1 MFTLYR
7 QPNALTTFA
16 EHFGQ
21 NVAHGMQERNEL
33 AQRNAAIKEGFAKL
47 GENPSRMEI
56 LQTIEGLQIPDAQ
69 KQRLYQGFGDIEKD
83 RITREKSKA
92 EEAKSEKE
100 AIRHKKL
107 ANQYGISE
115 EEAEGLK
122 ASDIPGLARTK
133 NKPPPGG
140 VRAQGVPPEVGAKLK
155 KVLEEHPEATADEL
169 ALALDQEGIPPTYS
183 EKFIENRRRK
193 EGLLAQ
199 DPYQQ
204 AAQQK
209 QAHANVDIA
218 EGIIS
223 KGEKAKQNLLGIEG
237 MRRNIK
243 STGLNLRNQLADF
256 FNQPAFRDPQSEEF
270 KTYSK
275 QSLFKAP
282 EIVKGKVSNF
292 EFQTIGDLYA
302 NVDKSP
308 EANEALL
315 DWQEY
320 LEKVDEVEAK
330 EANKILKEN
339 RGIPPA
345 DFRQQLNERVDKPV
359 EKLTQEWRKKKD
371 NALAKMFKRKV
382 VPKGTPADEQVAN
395 NYLFVARRKL
405 PEANDEQI
413 LKLAENMAREDGY
426 EF

>member
-83 RITREKSKA
+83 RIAREKSKA

-100 AIRHKKL
+100 EVRKKKL
-107 ANQYGISE
+107 ASQYNISE

-133 NKPPPGG
+133 NRPPPGG
-140 VRAQGVPPEVGAKLK
+140 VSAQPIPPEVGAIIK
-155 KVLEEHPEATADEL
+155 KVMDANPEATADEL
-169 ALALDQEGIPPTYS
+169 ALAFDQAGVPQIFSNKYT
-183 EKFIENRRRK
+183 ENRRHK
-193 EGLLAQ
+193 EGIQAQ

-218 EGIIS
+218 EEIIS

-256 FNQPAFRDPQSEEF
+256 FNQPALRDPQSEEF

-275 QSLFKAP
+275 QALLKAS
-282 EIVKGKVSNF
+282 EIVKGKVSDF
-292 EFQTIGDLYA
+292 EFKTIGDLYA
-302 NVDKSP
+302 NVDKSA
-308 EANEALL
+308 EANAALL

-320 LEKVDEVEAK
+320 VEKVDELEGK

-339 RGIPPA
+339 RGIPPP
-345 DFRQQLNERVDKPV
+345 DFRQQLNERIDKPV
-359 EKLTQEWRKKKD
+359 EKLTKEWRKKKD
-371 NALAKMFKRKV
+371 HALAKMFKRKV